1 MVKLPVLVWATLPV
15 FKGALTVTGIV
26 PDGSVQ
32 AKVKYPA
39 ERVKTKTAAMRGR
52 DAEEI

>member
-1 MVKLPVLVWATLPV
+1 V

-39 ERVKTKTAAMRGR
+39 ERVRTRTAAMRGR
-52 DAEEI
+52 ILADGLKKDITLLYF